1 MKRYFLI
8 LLIVFCVVICE
19 DISAQEDLKTW
30 YITLNL
36 QKVELKDKKLEQFI
50 RNQIDN
56 HIYTTE
62 YSYLQIN
69 HFPHPTLYTNQISD
83 IYMYSIGLFRE
94 TIKSPDIKY
103 YLIINNHYF
112 FIYDFYPEEYEL
124 TSHKRTFY
132 FIMPSIGPGGGDY
145 MRIKYSQLENDYYI
159 DNHQIAE

>member
-56 HIYTTE
+56 HV
-62 YSYLQIN
+62 LAN
-69 HFPHPTLYTNQISD
+69 P
-83 IYMYSIGLFRE
+83 
-94 TIKSPDIKY
+94 
-103 YLIINNHYF
+103 
-112 FIYDFYPEEYEL
+112 
-124 TSHKRTFY
+124 
-132 FIMPSIGPGGGDY
+132 
-145 MRIKYSQLENDYYI
+145 
-159 DNHQIAE
+159 